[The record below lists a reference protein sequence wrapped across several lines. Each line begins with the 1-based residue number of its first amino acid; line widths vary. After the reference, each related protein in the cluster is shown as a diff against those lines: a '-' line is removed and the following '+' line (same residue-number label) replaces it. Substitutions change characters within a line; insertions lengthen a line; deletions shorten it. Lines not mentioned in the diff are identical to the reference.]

1 MILFALALLASPLAE
16 AAATPTPAIMQTT
29 APTLAV
35 KPAETATKPVDD
47 DDKVICHDDL
57 ATGSRLAVHKE
68 CHTKRV
74 WYQMQ
79 TGQANYL
86 DKVTRPVG
94 PLIH

>member
-16 AAATPTPAIMQTT
+16 AAAPTPALTST
-29 APTLAV
+29 AAPAVAV
-35 KPAETATKPVDD
+35 KSADTASKLVDD
-47 DDKVICHDDL
+47 DDKVICHDDF
-57 ATGSRLAVHKE
+57 ATGSRLAIHKE